1 MVFIFGGVSFA
12 LPSLHFIKAM
22 LLNTAADLDP
32 VRIISITGY
41 RSVIPTVAC
50 KFSVTPFCT
59 DFSFGKL
66 I

>member
-1 MVFIFGGVSFA
+1 MMVFP
-12 LPSLHFIKAM
+12 LPFLHFIKAM

-32 VRIISITGY
+32 VRIKSTVGY
-41 RSVIPTVAC
+41 RSVIPTVAY

-59 DFSFGKL
+59 DCSFGKL